1 MKLKDF
7 FGITTLALAFVLS
20 WCLGVN
26 FELLDLLLALGKF
39 IFKFELAAFGI
50 IQLMLEH
57 GLFALHLLLMLLDQ
71 DQLFILHVFKLVFKI
86 AKLSLFIFHLFTGI
100 S

>member
-7 FGITTLALAFVLS
+7 FGITTRALAFVLS

-50 IQLMLEH
+50 I
-57 GLFALHLLLMLLDQ
+57 
-71 DQLFILHVFKLVFKI
+71 
-86 AKLSLFIFHLFTGI
+86 
-100 S
+100 